1 MNGEVKSYR
10 LNEPMRW
17 SEFKSM
23 PDDVRVIYI
32 QAIRQKYGVSDS
44 QIAKMLGAAQ
54 TSFSKE
60 VIRLGINFGRR
71 CKNSVVFD
79 KEAWIAWCNGITPI
93 PVKGEFVDQAAD
105 EPEAEVQEEAAEEI
119 TFAPKPV
126 EEVKVIPRSGN
137 MVFEGRVEDIMR
149 SVETILG
156 GAKVHISITW
166 DVAQEGEIEDA

>member
-10 LNEPMRW
+10 LNEPMRY

-23 PDDVRVIYI
+23 PDDVKVIYI

-60 VIRLGINFGRR
+60 VIRLGINLGRR
-71 CKNSVVFD
+71 CRNSVAFD

-93 PVKGEFVDQAAD
+93 PVKDEFVDQVAD
-105 EPEAEVQEEAAEEI
+105 EPEAEVQEEATEE
-119 TFAPKPV
+119 TAFVPV
-126 EEVKVIPRSGN
+126 VESIKAIPTSGS

-149 SVETILG
+149 SVETIIG
-156 GAKVHISITW
+156 GASVHISITW
-166 DVAQEGEIEDA
+166 DVL